1 MCKKTKK
8 KKKTFFYP
16 SSFKTYPFSLF
27 LQSTFLKFNYT
38 NKSRVSK
45 MIFLFKGINFNHKK
59 GKDWF
64 LIRDILFIIVG
75 WFNLSTV
82 PLTLFSIQTISLSFS
97 FFIHCGESRIDVPL
111 HILFKGN
118 AACRKSLAKKR
129 RYHCPTSFISIL
141 K

>member
-1 MCKKTKK
+1 MCKKT

-82 PLTLFSIQTISLSFS
+82 PLTLFSIQTISLSLSLSLFTVGKVGLMFRFIFS
-97 FFIHCGESRIDVPL
+97 SKGMLHVVNHWLKKDVIIVPHL
-111 HILFKGN
+111 SSPF
-118 AACRKSLAKKR
+118 
-129 RYHCPTSFISIL
+129 
-141 K
+141 